1 MFLARPGE
9 YEACG
14 MYTIGHLILLLITIS
29 CILIVLKFTKNNNKE
44 QTLKEI
50 RNITILLW
58 ILEIIKIVFNL
69 IIGNASNP
77 NTYVPLYFCSM
88 ILYAGIFSGFC
99 KGKLKHVGDVFIA
112 TGGMIAGII
121 FLLSPN
127 TSLTMYPI
135 LHYISIQSFI
145 LHGAMVYL
153 GVLLNITNYIDVKG
167 KDIIYYSGLMLIISG
182 IAYIFN
188 IIFES
193 NLMFISYNFPGTP
206 IEILYNYSGN
216 LFTPIMVIL
225 QATGPF
231 YVVYGIKYVVIKLT
245 TNIIKSIDKKLN

>member
-1 MFLARPGE
+1 MFLARTGE

-14 MYTIGHLILLLITIS
+14 MYTIGHLIILLITLLG
-29 CILIVLKFTKNNNKE
+29 ILIALKFTKNKNKE
-44 QTLKEI
+44 QILKEI
-50 RNITILLW
+50 RIITIFLW

-69 IIGNASNP
+69 SVGNASNP

-88 ILYAGIFSGFC
+88 ILYAGILSGFC
-99 KGKLKHVGDVFIA
+99 KEKLKHVGDVFIA

-135 LHYISIQSFI
+135 FHYISIQSFI

-153 GVLLNITNYIDVKG
+153 GVLLNITNYIDIKG
-167 KDIIYYSGLMLIISG
+167 NDIIYYAGLMLIISC
-182 IAYIFN
+182 IAYVFN

-206 IEILYNYSGN
+206 IEILYNISGK

-231 YVVYGIKYVVIKLT
+231 YVVYGIK
-245 TNIIKSIDKKLN
+245 NIVYKCVRKKEA

>member
-14 MYTIGHLILLLITIS
+14 MYTIGHLIILLITVLG
-29 CILIVLKFTKNNNKE
+29 ILIALKFTKNKKKE
-44 QTLKEI
+44 QILKEI
-50 RNITILLW
+50 RIITVFLW
-58 ILEIIKIVFNL
+58 VLEIIKIVFNL
-69 IIGNASNP
+69 SVGNASNP

-135 LHYISIQSFI
+135 FHYISIQSFI

-167 KDIIYYSGLMLIISG
+167 KDIIYYSSLMLIISG
-182 IAYIFN
+182 IAYVFN

-206 IEILYNYSGN
+206 IEILYNISGK

-231 YVVYGIKYVVIKLT
+231 YVVYGIKSVVIKLT
-245 TNIIKSIDKKLN
+245 TKKL

>member
-1 MFLARPGE
+1 MFLARPGD

-14 MYTIGHLILLLITIS
+14 MYTIGHLILLLITVIG
-29 CILIVLKFTKNNNKE
+29 IFIALKFTKNNSKE
-44 QTLKEI
+44 QILKEI
-50 RNITILLW
+50 KVITIFLW
-58 ILEIIKIVFNL
+58 VLEIIKIVFNL
-69 IIGNASNP
+69 IVGNASNP

-99 KGKLKHVGDVFIA
+99 KGKLKHIGDVFIA
-112 TGGMIAGII
+112 TGGMIAGIL

-135 LHYISIQSFI
+135 FHYISIQSFI

-153 GVLLNITNYIDVKG
+153 GVLLNITNYIDVKVR
-167 KDIIYYSGLMLIISG
+167 DIIYYSGLMLIISG
-182 IAYIFN
+182 IAYVFN
-188 IIFES
+188 IIFEC

-206 IEILYNYSGN
+206 IEFLYNISGK
-216 LFTPIMVIL
+216 LFTPIMILL

-231 YVVYGIKYVVIKLT
+231 YVVYGIKCVVYKFVR
-245 TNIIKSIDKKLN
+245 KKEA

>member
-1 MFLARPGE
+1 MFFARPGE

-14 MYTIGHLILLLITIS
+14 MYTIGHLILLLITILS
-29 CILIVLKFTKNNNKE
+29 ILIALKFTQNKNKE
-44 QTLKEI
+44 QILKEI
-50 RNITILLW
+50 RIITVFLW
-58 ILEIIKIVFNL
+58 VLEIIKIVFNL
-69 IIGNASNP
+69 SVGNASNP

-135 LHYISIQSFI
+135 FHYISIQSFI

-188 IIFES
+188 LIFES

-206 IEILYNYSGN
+206 IEILYNISGR

-231 YVVYGIKYVVIKLT
+231 YVVYGIKHAVYKCVR
-245 TNIIKSIDKKLN
+245 KKEA

>member
-14 MYTIGHLILLLITIS
+14 MYTIGHLVLFVITALG
-29 CILIVLKFTKNNNKE
+29 ILIALKLTKNKSKE
-44 QTLKEI
+44 QILKDI
-50 RNITILLW
+50 RIITVFLW

-69 IIGNASNP
+69 KIGNASNP

-88 ILYAGIFSGFC
+88 ILYAGIFSGFG
-99 KGKLKHVGDVFIA
+99 KGILKHVGDVFIA
-112 TGGMIAGII
+112 TGGMIAGIL

-135 LHYISIQSFI
+135 FHFISIQSFI
-145 LHGAMVYL
+145 LHGVMVYL
-153 GVLLNITNYIDVKG
+153 GAILNITKYIDIKG

-182 IAYIFN
+182 IAYVFN
-188 IIFES
+188 VIFES

-206 IEILYNYSGN
+206 IEILYNISGK

-231 YVVYGIKYVVIKLT
+231 YVVYGIKYIVYKCVR
-245 TNIIKSIDKKLN
+245 KKEA

>member
-14 MYTIGHLILLLITIS
+14 MYTTGHLILLLITVMG
-29 CILIVLKFTKNNNKE
+29 ILIALRYTKNKSKV
-44 QTLKEI
+44 QIFKEI
-50 RNITILLW
+50 RIITFFLW
-58 ILEIIKIVFNL
+58 VLEIIKIVFNL
-69 IIGNASNP
+69 MVGYASNP

-99 KGKLKHVGDVFIA
+99 KGKLQHVGDVFIA

-121 FLLSPN
+121 FLLTPN

-135 LHYISIQSFI
+135 FHYISIQSFI

-153 GVLLNITNYIDVKG
+153 GVLLNITNYIDIKG

-182 IAYIFN
+182 IAYVFN

-206 IEILYNYSGN
+206 IEILYNISGK
-216 LFTPIMVIL
+216 LFTPIMIIL

-231 YVVYGIKYVVIKLT
+231 YIVYGIKSVVLNFT
-245 TNIIKSIDKKLN
+245 TKNNKKY